1 MIPRDSRRRGFTLIE
16 MLVALTILALL
27 GVIGWR
33 GLDQLLAQR
42 ARASLDMDDTERIV
56 RTLAQMERDLATRV
70 PDALFDG
77 RVAGG
82 GTLPLA
88 LELTEDDEG
97 RQRVRV
103 IRLRPAA
110 PGAINVVWA
119 VERDRLTRTTL
130 PVDANAAG
138 AADALPDRVDL
149 LSPVERLEVRVLLP
163 GGWTDLK
170 SYARAGLG
178 AGRVGALEITLE
190 RAAGEKF
197 VRVIAL

>member
-1 MIPRDSRRRGFTLIE
+1 MIRSAPKRRGFTLIE

-42 ARASLDMDDTERIV
+42 TRASLDMDETERIV

-77 RVAGG
+77 RVAVG

-88 LELTEDDEG
+88 LELTEDTEG

-110 PGAINVVWA
+110 PGAVSVVWA

-130 PVDANAAG
+130 PMDASAVDATA
-138 AADALPDRVDL
+138 DRVEL
-149 LSPVERLEVRVLLP
+149 LSPVQRLQVRVLLP
-163 GGWTDLK
+163 GGWADLE
-170 SYARAGLG
+170 SYARAGVG